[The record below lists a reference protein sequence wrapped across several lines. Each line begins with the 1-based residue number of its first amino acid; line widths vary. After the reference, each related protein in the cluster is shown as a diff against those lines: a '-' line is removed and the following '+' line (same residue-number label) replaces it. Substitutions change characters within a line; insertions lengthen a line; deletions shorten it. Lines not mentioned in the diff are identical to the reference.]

1 MPCNMKI
8 NYLHSVM
15 RAVVAC
21 AAFGLAAVHAQDFPT
36 KAITI
41 TVPNPPGGMNQI
53 HAQPLSAILEKLS
66 GQPAPVVNRP
76 GAVAAAGTAFVA
88 NQPPDGH
95 HILVTTPNIYLA
107 IEKDKLYGVKSPYT
121 LEQIE
126 PLALLSADPLIM
138 TIHPAL
144 PVKNTKELIALAKSK
159 PNELVYST
167 SGPFGITHTPLE
179 MFATAA
185 KVKFRHLPT
194 TGGGPAITQA
204 LGGQS
209 QSTCG
214 GPAAVFTYVQSGKLR
229 ALGSWGVKP
238 YSAMPDVPTFKSQ
251 GLDIE
256 AYLWVGLFTAKGVPP
271 ATLTKLRDLIRRA
284 AADASFKQ
292 ALERAQVMPD
302 YREGAEFS
310 KFFDADYKRMALVVK
325 GIGKI

>member
-8 NYLHSVM
+8 NCLHSVR

-95 HILVTTPNIYLA
+95 HILVSTPNIYLA
-107 IEKDKLYGVKSPYT
+107 IEKDKLYGVKSPYA

-126 PLALLSADPLIM
+126 QLALLSADPLIM

-144 PVKNTKELIALAKSK
+144 PVKSTKDLIALAKSK

-204 LGGQS
+204 LGGHS
-209 QSTCG
+209 QITCG
-214 GPAAVFTYVQSGKLR
+214 GPAAVYTYVQSGKLR

-238 YSAMPDVPTFKSQ
+238 YPAMPDVPTFKSQ

-292 ALERAQVMPD
+292 ALERAQVVPD
-302 YREGAEFS
+302 YREGAEFT
-310 KFFDADYKRMALVVK
+310 KFFEADYKRMAVVVK